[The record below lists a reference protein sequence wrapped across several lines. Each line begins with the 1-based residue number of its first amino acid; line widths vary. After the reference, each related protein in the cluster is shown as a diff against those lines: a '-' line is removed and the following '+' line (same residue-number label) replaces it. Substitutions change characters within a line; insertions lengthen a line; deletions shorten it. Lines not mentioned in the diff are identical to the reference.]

1 MKLSACASEGF
12 LREVGEPEGLQILYI
27 PRDKETSRLMVP
39 SLGKVDFR
47 LGAALVRTLPAP
59 EAPRVSFLAP
69 LNVDDAEHFSVRRI
83 WRRILATPGWE
94 DAAVF

>member
-1 MKLSACASEGF
+1 
-12 LREVGEPEGLQILYI
+12 
-27 PRDKETSRLMVP
+27 MVP